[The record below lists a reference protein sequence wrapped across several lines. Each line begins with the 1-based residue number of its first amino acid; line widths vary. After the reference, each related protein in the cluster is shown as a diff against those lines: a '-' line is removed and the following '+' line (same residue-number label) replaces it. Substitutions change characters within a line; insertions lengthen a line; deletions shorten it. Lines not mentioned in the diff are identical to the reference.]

1 MKQGL
6 KNHLDRSYQF
16 VMLEDPIPPPNP
28 KDHEAQFFLVSSVE
42 IDYRF
47 EVRVGKD
54 SVSGPVVPVDAVGAI
69 RFFNQTVY
77 EITSVVPTGVGYW
90 CDHHSTSVE
99 SS

>member
-1 MKQGL
+1 MKRSL

-16 VMLEDPIPPPNP
+16 VVLEDPIPPPNP
-28 KDHEAQFFLVSSVE
+28 KDHEAQFFPVSSVE

-47 EVRVGKD
+47 EVGVGKD

-69 RFFNQTVY
+69 VY

-90 CDHHSTSVE
+90 CRLLVR